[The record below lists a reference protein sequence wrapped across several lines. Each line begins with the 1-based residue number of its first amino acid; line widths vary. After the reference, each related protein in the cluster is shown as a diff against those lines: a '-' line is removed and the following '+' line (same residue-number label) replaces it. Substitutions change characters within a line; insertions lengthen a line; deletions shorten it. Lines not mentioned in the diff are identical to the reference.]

1 MGDYNGNIGKS
12 RDGEGLSESVPSEP
26 GHGESPADGAEK
38 SIAPELPV
46 ESGKRVEPAG
56 CARERAGA

>member
-1 MGDYNGNIGKS
+1 MGKVFPKASQAS
-12 RDGEGLSESVPSEP
+12 RGMVKAR
-26 GHGESPADGAEK
+26 ADGAEK